1 MADIEFDDV
10 VGGMNPFGGAGIS
23 SVVNFMGA
31 ATSVV
36 LIAGLTYWGY
46 ELMVRDV
53 TGVPVVRAIEGPMR
67 IAPDNPGGLAAEY
80 QGLAVNNIAAEGE
93 AAEPAERMVLAPR
106 PNGLAEEDQPV
117 PELAMVAPPSRPAA
131 PEVHQDAVPMIAATE
146 DSAPLAEEEEATE
159 DTASLIEQALLMAT
173 EEEEAGA
180 ALLAEPV
187 GTISPDLIP
196 RSVPGVR
203 VSMRPTPRPEERT
216 TLQATPVVDQGAGFM
231 IIDPAT
237 IPVGT
242 RLAQLGAF
250 DSQEIAESEW
260 QRLSAEF
267 SDFMAGKARVIQEAQ
282 SGGKTFFRLRAH
294 GFDDLNDARRFCS
307 ALLAGKANCI
317 PVVTR

>member
-10 VGGMNPFGGAGIS
+10 VGGGIPLLGGAGIS

-53 TGVPVVRAIEGPMR
+53 SGVPVVRAIEGPMR

-80 QGLAVNNIAAEGE
+80 QGLAVNNIAAAGE
-93 AAEPAERMVLAPR
+93 AADPADRMVLAPR
-106 PNGLAEEDQPV
+106 PTALADEDQPV
-117 PELAMVAPPSRPAA
+117 ALALPE
-131 PEVHQDAVPMIAATE
+131 AVPVFATQAE
-146 DSAPLAEEEEATE
+146 DEGANESMSSSFAESEENVVPEA
-159 DTASLIEQALLMAT
+159 TASLIEQALLQAT
-173 EEEEAGA
+173 EQD
-180 ALLAEPV
+180 EPV
-187 GTISPDLIP
+187 RLPVEGANTFESDFVP

-203 VSMRPTPRPEERT
+203 ASLRPAPRPDERT
-216 TLQATPVVDQGAGFM
+216 TLQATPAEEEGAGFL

-237 IPVGT
+237 IPLGT
-242 RLAQLGAF
+242 RLAQLGALE
-250 DSQEIAESEW
+250 SREAAEKEW
-260 QRLSAEF
+260 TRLSAEF
-267 SDFMAGKARVIQEAQ
+267 SDFMVGKGRVIQEAQ

-294 GFDDLNDARRFCS
+294 GFDDLNDARRFCT